1 MTRVAGSGEKTF
13 SETNGSTVSRLFYN
27 VSCKISVG
35 LVVTTNVTNEGSLVV
50 QVMIN
55 REELEPS
62 LKKADNEVDWQLVGP
77 GIAGENGFNF
87 HSHC

>member
-13 SETNGSTVSRLFYN
+13 SGTNGSTVSRLFYN

-62 LKKADNEVDWQLVGP
+62 LKKVWPSASP
-77 GIAGENGFNF
+77 
-87 HSHC
+87 SPCP

>member
-13 SETNGSTVSRLFYN
+13 SETNGSTVSRL
-27 VSCKISVG
+27 SKISVG
-35 LVVTTNVTNEGSLVV
+35 LVVITNVTNEGSFVV

-62 LKKADNEVDWQLVGP
+62 LKKADTKVDWQLVGP